1 MPGCDVR
8 TLDTLRF
15 ELKPCCEKN
24 PESTLDDLSGLNHVL
39 FGLPCTRCRAY
50 YDADL
55 DACPI
60 CGCKERVS
68 PTQGSPAVRPA
79 AVRYCPWVRTSTVT
93 EVTHNG
99 DSDGGRSP
107 PVFGA
112 DG

>member
-1 MPGCDVR
+1 MPRCDVR
-8 TLDTLRF
+8 TLDTPWL
-15 ELKPCCEKN
+15 ELNPCCNKN
-24 PESTLDDLSGLNHVL
+24 PESVVDDLGPNHVL
-39 FGLPCTRCRAY
+39 FGLPCALCRAY
-50 YDADL
+50 YDAGL

-79 AVRYCPWVRTSTVT
+79 AVRYCPLVRTSTVT

-107 PVFGA
+107 RVFGA